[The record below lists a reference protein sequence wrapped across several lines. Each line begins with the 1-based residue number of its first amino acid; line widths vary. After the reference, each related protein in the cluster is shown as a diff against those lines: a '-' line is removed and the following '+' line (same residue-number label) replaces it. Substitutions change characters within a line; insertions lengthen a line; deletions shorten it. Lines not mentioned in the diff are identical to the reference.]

1 MLHGKL
7 SKNPFII
14 NPKHRRNL
22 GFTIV
27 EIIVV
32 LIVISILALA
42 TVYAYGF
49 LTKDAVNIS
58 IQNDLNNAY
67 QTLKSFQALNGNYPT
82 TISCTIPDSTTN
94 KCIRASNGG
103 TYWYTYNNTPGQKAF
118 GLTETIGT
126 VSYRTNSQSKP
137 TACPVGFIIV
147 PGSATY
153 GTSDFCVMKYE
164 PKMDDNGDGL
174 GDSTYNSGF
183 DTWPY
188 DSYKISSSRKIV
200 SSAQGYPVGG
210 IKTADI
216 PIASESVCSGCHLIT
231 EAEWLTIAQNV
242 ASVPSNWSGGAV
254 GSGYVYIGHSDNVPS
269 KALVASTDDTDGY
282 YGTGNVAGDMT
293 MTGGVYGDA
302 QKRTLRLTNGETIWD
317 LSGNNYER
325 TDASIAGGQQPGY
338 AGDASYVEREYTDA
352 SMNWYGLPAQALP
365 ANNGLPGSSTWNC
378 LNGMGGV
385 NSNHAEATE
394 HYYWR
399 GGNYSNSCINGI
411 YGLELQPLTTFYGG
425 AWGFR
430 VTK

>member
-1 MLHGKL
+1 MLHGKIFQNCSNNNL
-7 SKNPFII
+7 K
-14 NPKHRRNL
+14 RRRGL
-22 GFTIV
+22 GFTMV

-42 TVYAYGF
+42 TVYSYAF
-49 LTKDAVNIS
+49 LTKDAVSIS

-67 QTLKSFQALNGNYPT
+67 QTLKSFQAMNGNYPT

-147 PGSATY
+147 PGDSLY

-164 PKMDDNGDGL
+164 PKMDDDGDGL
-174 GDSTYNSGF
+174 GDTTYVSAY

-188 DSYKISSSRKIV
+188 DTYKIGSGRTIV
-200 SSAQGYPVGG
+200 SSAQGYVIGG
-210 IKTADI
+210 IRDWELATAS
-216 PIASESVCSGCHLIT
+216 ASVCTGCHLIT
-231 EAEWLTIAQNV
+231 EAEWLTIAKNI

-254 GSGYVYIGHSDNVPS
+254 GSGYIYMGHSDGSPA

-282 YGTGNVAGDMT
+282 VGTGNYSGDMT
-293 MTGGVYGDA
+293 SAGGLIGDK
-302 QKRTLRLTNGETIWD
+302 QRRTLRLTNGEIIWD
-317 LSGNNYER
+317 FPGNSYER
-325 TDASIAGGQQPGY
+325 TDATIAGGQQPGY
-338 AGDASYVEREYTDA
+338 VADTVYDEREWDDA
-352 SMNWYGLPAQALP
+352 TMVWNGLPAQARP
-365 ANNGLPGSSTWNC
+365 ANNGISGSSTWDC
-378 LNGMGGV
+378 SNGIGGID
-385 NSNHAEATE
+385 SNYAEATE
-394 HYYWR
+394 HVYFR
-399 GGNYSNSCINGI
+399 GGNYSDSCMGGI
-411 YGLELQPLTTFYGG
+411 YGLELGQPATFYDG
-425 AWGFR
+425 AWSFR